1 MTNTRPPSPLGVI
14 EEIPEFDDLKQMMQ
28 LCEKNYGA
36 APAFNLLD
44 KQGTYHIV
52 TYKEFAAQVNQFGTA
67 LLSLGLKGEKIA
79 IIGENRY
86 EWCVAYLAVTNGTGI
101 VVPLDK
107 ELPDSE
113 LANLLNVSE
122 ATAIV
127 YSGKLATS
135 IETLAPFVPTL
146 KYLINMDLEASTETI
161 HSFDALCKQGAL
173 LISEGVRSF
182 IDAKISNEVMNI
194 LLFTSGT
201 TGHAK
206 GVMLSHKNI
215 ATDIKAVL
223 ACLYLGSEDS
233 ILSILPLH
241 HTYECT
247 CGFLV
252 MISVGAKISFCE
264 GIKQIAKN
272 LKETQPS
279 ILMLVPLIVENMYK
293 KIWDTAKK
301 TRGKVLKLKVGMFAS
316 NALLK
321 TIRKDIRRSI
331 FAPVHESIGGNLRLV
346 ISGAA
351 ALDPKVAEGFETI
364 GVTVRQGYG
373 LTESSPILSVNQ
385 MDRFR
390 HASIGLPMPGIE
402 MKINHPDAQ
411 GIGEI
416 IARGDNIMLGYY
428 NNPEATAAV
437 LKDGWLYTGDLGY
450 MDAEGF
456 YYITGRQKNVIVTKN
471 GKNIFPEEVESYL
484 DKSPFI
490 AESLVY
496 GEETRDANGKP
507 TGEITVKASVF
518 PDQTVLEERFA
529 GQTMSEA
536 EIRTLIKNEINHVNK
551 MMPMYKRISDFDIRT
566 TEFEKTTTR
575 KIKRHGANK
584 PV

>member
-1 MTNTRPPSPLGVI
+1 MANMRPPSPLGII
-14 EEIPEFDDLKQMMQ
+14 EEIPQFDDLKQMMQ
-28 LCEKNYGA
+28 LCEKNYGDL
-36 APAFNLLD
+36 PAFNLLD
-44 KQGTYHIV
+44 KQGAYYVV
-52 TYKEFAAQVNQFGTA
+52 TYKAFAAQVDQFGTA

-127 YSGKLATS
+127 YSGKLAAS

-146 KYLINMDLEASTETI
+146 KYLINMDLDVSDEPI
-161 HSFDALCKQGAL
+161 LSFDALCKQGAL
-173 LISEGVRSF
+173 LIADGVRSF
-182 IDAKISNEVMNI
+182 VDAKISNDVMNI

-215 ATDIKAVL
+215 STDIKAVL

-233 ILSILPLH
+233 VLSILPLH

-264 GIKQIAKN
+264 GIKQIGKN
-272 LKETQPS
+272 LKDTQPS

-402 MKINHPDAQ
+402 MKINNPDMQ

-416 IARGDNIMLGYY
+416 VARGDNIMLGYY

-437 LKDGWLYTGDLGY
+437 LKEGWLYTGDLGY
-450 MDAEGF
+450 KDAEGF

-496 GEETRDANGKP
+496 GEEERDANGKP
-507 TGEITVKASVF
+507 TGETTVKASIF
-518 PDQTVLEERFA
+518 PDQTVLAERFA
-529 GQTMSEA
+529 GQTLSEA
-536 EIRTLIKNEINHVNK
+536 EILVLIKNEVNHVNK

-584 PV
+584 TG